1 MQTGPGN
8 QTPSIPRH
16 SLVACLPWQVA
27 SWARATRKVSA
38 SVRLQPKKPD
48 RVTSDNGAPSSRG
61 LVKRAGTE
69 RQLTEMLGFSAMSGA
84 ADSGSARDDD
94 GGAATGD
101 SAQEMK
107 MLMPKRAVTQA

>member
-8 QTPSIPRH
+8 RTPWIPRH

-48 RVTSDNGAPSSRG
+48 RVASDNGAPSSPG

-69 RQLTEMLGFSAMSGA
+69 LKSIFSMSGA